1 MLHILFLILKIAGF
15 LLLAILGLII
25 LLLLSVLLVPV
36 RYRGQGSFY
45 EKPEGVFR
53 ITWLLHLFSVRVS
66 YYGEPEIQIRILG
79 FRAFKDRGEEAEE
92 FDDGEPVPDEDAFSV
107 RGAHADEEAYHGV
120 LQDEPVL
127 SAQEIKRDEP
137 EDPKL
142 QFSRHEEESEPEK
155 QADIPV
161 KEHLLQRLAGKVK
174 RFFRRLAL
182 AFRNI
187 CDALKKADNL
197 RESAA
202 SFMRDEENQ
211 KTYRLIKK
219 QLKKVLFCR

>member
-1 MLHILFLILKIAGF
+1 M
-15 LLLAILGLII
+15 
-25 LLLLSVLLVPV
+25 
-36 RYRGQGSFY
+36 
-45 EKPEGVFR
+45 
-53 ITWLLHLFSVRVS
+53 
-66 YYGEPEIQIRILG
+66 
-79 FRAFKDRGEEAEE
+79 
-92 FDDGEPVPDEDAFSV
+92 
-107 RGAHADEEAYHGV
+107 
-120 LQDEPVL
+120 QDEPVL

-187 CDALKKADNL
+187 CDALKNADNL

-219 QLKKVLFCR
+219 QLKKVLRHVLPVKLKGTVTFGFEEPYITGQILTWAALLYPLYHDKLIIRPVFDRQVLEGEVSLKGRIRTGTLLMAGIRVLLNKNFRKQLKRFLNRGGI